1 MRVTQNEFLG
11 EKKNGILV
19 IVDVYCDFYFIF
31 IFYIYI
37 IYIFIFDNVL
47 YLYLLKG
54 SFTPAPSMYYFF
66 HALIYALLSPF
77 THSQGMAL
85 SLVQGKLCAFV
96 RFLVIIVT

>member
-1 MRVTQNEFLG
+1 MYNFFIIIID
-11 EKKNGILV
+11 IL
-19 IVDVYCDFYFIF
+19 
-31 IFYIYI
+31 
-37 IYIFIFDNVL
+37 IFDNVM